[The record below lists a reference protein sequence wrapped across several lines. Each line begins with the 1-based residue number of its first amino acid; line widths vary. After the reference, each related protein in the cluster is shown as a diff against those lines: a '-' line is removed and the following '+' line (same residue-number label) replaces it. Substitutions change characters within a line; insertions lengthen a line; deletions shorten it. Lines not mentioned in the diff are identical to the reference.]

1 MNLQESKKYSVDE
14 LKKLNVTGVNGLRE
28 IVVKNR
34 IFKGI
39 SKLKKKQ
46 IIEGILS
53 SEWWKTN
60 GISAEIKEVEVKE
73 EFKVEQPKTLKEC
86 LTQKNKLRNEIRELE
101 KKIKDRDV
109 IETQTEETQTE
120 ETQTEPLK
128 HKQKRT

>member
-1 MNLQESKKYSVDE
+1 MNLQESNKYSVDK
-14 LKKLNVTGVNGLRE
+14 LKKLNVTGVGGLRE

-39 SKLKKKQ
+39 SNLKKKQ

-73 EFKVEQPKTLKEC
+73 ENPKTLKEC
-86 LTQKNKLRNEIRELE
+86 LTQRHKLRNEIRELE

-109 IETQTEETQTE
+109 IETQTEEN
-120 ETQTEPLK
+120 L
-128 HKQKRT
+128 